1 MIILT
6 KKSKFFLRNKVN
18 LEIYLTAEERTK
30 VKQKIRV
37 DTISENENKYIKLN
51 LERGNVLMEGD
62 ILTNDDESFFVEIKA
77 KSEPVITVKASNT
90 LDLLKAA
97 YHLGNRHV
105 SLEINSDYLRFSPD
119 HVLESM
125 LSKLG
130 VSFCQ
135 ETAPFYPELGAYK
148 HEK

>member
-6 KKSKFFLRNKVN
+6 KKSKLLPHTRVD

-30 VKQKIRV
+30 VKQKIQL
-37 DTISENENKYIKLN
+37 DAISENGNKYIKLN
-51 LERGNVLMEGD
+51 LERGDVLMEGD
-62 ILTNDDESFFVEIKA
+62 ILTNDDRSFFVEIKA
-77 KSEPVITVKASNT
+77 KLESVITVKSANT

-105 SLEINSDYLRFSPD
+105 SLEINNDYLRFSPD

-130 VSFCQ
+130 INFCQ

-148 HEK
+148 H

>member
-6 KKSKFFLRNKVN
+6 KKSELLPHTRVD

-30 VKQKIRV
+30 VKQKIQL
-37 DTISENENKYIKLN
+37 DAISENGNKYIKLN
-51 LERGNVLMEGD
+51 LERGDVLMEGD
-62 ILTNDDESFFVEIKA
+62 ILTNDDRSFFVEIKA
-77 KSEPVITVKASNT
+77 KLESVITVKSPNT

-105 SLEINSDYLRFSPD
+105 SLEINNDYLRFSPD

-130 VSFCQ
+130 ISFCQ

-148 HEK
+148 H